1 MSDSND
7 KRIAELVDYGDA
19 HPDFVDELVRIE
31 DEGVVS
37 HLIFARRQRCGGT
50 MERRVVARLI
60 VPTHL
65 VKQIGHLLVTGK
77 CGEAPPI
84 SEEARLH

>member
-1 MSDSND
+1 MSDD
-7 KRIAELVDYGDA
+7 KCSAELVDYGDT
-19 HPDFVDELVRIE
+19 HLDFVDELVRID

-50 MERRVVARLI
+50 MERRVAARLI

-77 CGEAPPI
+77 CGDVVPMWP
-84 SEEARLH
+84 EETLLH